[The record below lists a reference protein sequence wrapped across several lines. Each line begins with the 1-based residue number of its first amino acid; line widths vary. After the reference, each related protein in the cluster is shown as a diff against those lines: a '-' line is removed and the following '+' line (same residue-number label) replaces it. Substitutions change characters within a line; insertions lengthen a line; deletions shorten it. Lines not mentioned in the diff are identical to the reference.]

1 MGFLRTLLILMLLYY
16 GFRLIVR
23 TVLPYFAKRW
33 VKKAQDNFQQQQG
46 FTDPEEAKRHEG
58 EVKFTS
64 QNTDSKSSAKKKDEL
79 GDYIEFE
86 EVTDDK

>member
-1 MGFLRTLLILMLLYY
+1 MGFIRTILILILFYY
-16 GFRLIVR
+16 AFRLIVR
-23 TVLPYFAKRW
+23 TVLPFFAKRW

-46 FTDPEEAKRHEG
+46 FVDPEEAKRHEG

-64 QNTDSKSSAKKKDEL
+64 QNTDSKPSSKRKEEL

-86 EVTDDK
+86 EVTEEK